1 LIKNWN
7 LNIDN
12 CKFKNMYTT
21 PILWMLS
28 WPVLII
34 ISYQLV
40 KLAVKKF
47 EERLEDKEESDQ

>member
-1 LIKNWN
+1 
-7 LNIDN
+7 
-12 CKFKNMYTT
+12 MYTT

-47 EERLEDKEESDQ
+47 EEKLEENEEGDQ

>member
-1 LIKNWN
+1 
-7 LNIDN
+7 
-12 CKFKNMYTT
+12 MYTT

-47 EERLEDKEESDQ
+47 EAKLEEEEISEE

>member
-1 LIKNWN
+1 
-7 LNIDN
+7 
-12 CKFKNMYTT
+12 MYTT

-40 KLAVKKF
+40 KLAVKKY
-47 EERLEDKEESDQ
+47 EARLEEKEESE